1 MIKKINW
8 NLKFEIDS
16 NQEQIFDLA
25 FEGTLDNT
33 LEAVIK
39 YKKNNKKINSNL
51 IYEIISP
58 KKNKLTDL
66 RKFLSNKNI
75 TSKINKIEEKNWVE
89 FSNRLRSE
97 IVIGKFKI
105 FSYTSNDLIYTKSQL
120 PISINFNNGFGTGQH
135 STTQGCLIA
144 FDKINKNRKFKN
156 ILEIGTGSGILSIA
170 LKKLFNSTV
179 TSTESDMQAYQASIS
194 NFEVNKI
201 DKKISLFNQSSI
213 SNSNIIKNSP
223 YDLIVANILANPII
237 KFSNQIHDISKK
249 KTILILSG
257 FNYGQHLRIINKYRY
272 LGFIYIMHINL
283 NNWITLIL
291 EKRKLI

>member
-105 FSYTSNDLIYTKSQL
+105 FSYTSN
-120 PISINFNNGFGTGQH
+120 
-135 STTQGCLIA
+135 
-144 FDKINKNRKFKN
+144 
-156 ILEIGTGSGILSIA
+156 
-170 LKKLFNSTV
+170 
-179 TSTESDMQAYQASIS
+179 
-194 NFEVNKI
+194 
-201 DKKISLFNQSSI
+201 
-213 SNSNIIKNSP
+213 
-223 YDLIVANILANPII
+223 
-237 KFSNQIHDISKK
+237 
-249 KTILILSG
+249 
-257 FNYGQHLRIINKYRY
+257 
-272 LGFIYIMHINL
+272 
-283 NNWITLIL
+283 
-291 EKRKLI
+291 